1 MHDCI
6 TEFQIHPI
14 NRYAIMIHKCR
25 LRPEA
30 YKLCLIRVVYIA
42 RVLNRAGLYIPRGV
56 YIFCAVF
63 IYIARCLLY
72 PLGIYIV
79 PVVFIISPAVFVNT
93 PGHF

>member
-1 MHDCI
+1 MAPNIASTPGLPHVVLK
-6 TEFQIHPI
+6 P
-14 NRYAIMIHKCR
+14 
-25 LRPEA
+25 RPSPVFE
-30 YKLCLIRVVYIA
+30 CLPSTR
-42 RVLNRAGLYIPRGV
+42 V

-79 PVVFIISPAVFVNT
+79 PVVFIISPVVFVNT